1 MNNRYNG
8 AISFGPARSTHRNN
22 GKVQLGITVSLTQS
36 NITPNMA
43 NMATNTVT
51 VQNVVP
57 IQAQQPIAVRLA
69 NGQIVYAQPIQMQ
82 PVYNGEG
89 EGVAIVNNNNN
100 HDNNT
105 TTTNGPDRYQ

>member
-57 IQAQQPIAVRLA
+57 IQAQQQAVAIPVQLA
-69 NGQIVYAQPIQMQ
+69 NGQTVYAQPIQMQ

-89 EGVAIVNNNNN
+89 EGVAIVNNNNVA
-100 HDNNT
+100 
-105 TTTNGPDRYQ
+105 TNGPDRYQ